1 MEETKS
7 KMLRRAILA
16 IPFDRD
22 EVPDSIT
29 TDDVLHR
36 WPQLSV
42 TGYAPYHVVQLAN
55 ALDESA
61 ISDDLMKTFMDAL
74 NWYNKFHS

>member
-16 IPFDRD
+16 IPFDRND
-22 EVPDSIT
+22 VPDSIS

-36 WPQLSV
+36 WSQLSV
-42 TGYAPYHVVQLAN
+42 AGYAPYHVVQLAN
-55 ALDESA
+55 SSDESA
-61 ISDDLMKTFMDAL
+61 ISDNLMTTLMDAL